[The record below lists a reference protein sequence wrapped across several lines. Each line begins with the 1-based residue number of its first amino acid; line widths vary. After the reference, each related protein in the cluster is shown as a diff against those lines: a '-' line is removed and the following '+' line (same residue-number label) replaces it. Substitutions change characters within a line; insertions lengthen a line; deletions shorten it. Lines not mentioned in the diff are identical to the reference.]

1 MRTQIDI
8 EDALHTRVKTHCASA
23 GITLKAFTNEAF
35 SELLKRKQAKQ
46 GNPLRIRKGEKV

>member
-8 EDALHTRVKTHCASA
+8 NDALHTRVKTHCASA

-35 SELLKRKQAKQ
+35 SDLLKRKQAKT
-46 GNPLRIRKGEKV
+46 GNPLRIRKGERV